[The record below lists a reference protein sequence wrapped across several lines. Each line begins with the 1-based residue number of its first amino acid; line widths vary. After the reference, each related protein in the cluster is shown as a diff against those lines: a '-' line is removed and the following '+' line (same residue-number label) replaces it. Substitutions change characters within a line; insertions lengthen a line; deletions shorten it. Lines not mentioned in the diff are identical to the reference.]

1 MKGYLA
7 DQPFIPAHHQPAE
20 LIDLIQDQGI
30 DLNRLLRHTGLFHEQ
45 ILSGE
50 ACFSP
55 RTWLQLIHNARR
67 LQPDPELSFRYG
79 QRLFPGH
86 YGSVSALLANAG
98 NLGEALQVFRDFSRL
113 ILPLLGVRLTVTDK
127 HVCLHWLPSTGY
139 RSEHRFVV
147 EAAMTALAS
156 VTRWLS
162 ETRLPWAFQ
171 FSYPQPGHPEHYE
184 VYLGGPLHF
193 DAHIDAMILPRQYLE
208 RPWPQASSTI
218 RLPALRQ
225 CQQQLEGGSGDS
237 LRLCLYRHLQKNLA
251 DAPSLPRVADLLR
264 CSPATLK
271 RRLKDE
277 GCHFQQ
283 LLDEV
288 RLHQAIHWFQFE
300 GYSTEQVAK
309 GLNFNDNT
317 NFRRS
322 FKRWAGV
329 TPAMCLKQLVV
340 GD

>member
-1 MKGYLA
+1 MYK
-7 DQPFIPAHHQPAE
+7 
-20 LIDLIQDQGI
+20 
-30 DLNRLLRHTGLFHEQ
+30 
-45 ILSGE
+45 
-50 ACFSP
+50 
-55 RTWLQLIHNARR
+55 
-67 LQPDPELSFRYG
+67 
-79 QRLFPGH
+79 
-86 YGSVSALLANAG
+86 
-98 NLGEALQVFRDFSRL
+98 
-113 ILPLLGVRLTVTDK
+113 
-127 HVCLHWLPSTGY
+127 
-139 RSEHRFVV
+139 
-147 EAAMTALAS
+147 
-156 VTRWLS
+156 
-162 ETRLPWAFQ
+162 
-171 FSYPQPGHPEHYE
+171 
-184 VYLGGPLHF
+184 
-193 DAHIDAMILPRQYLE
+193 RQ
-208 RPWPQASSTI
+208 
-218 RLPALRQ
+218 
-225 CQQQLEGGSGDS
+225 
-237 LRLCLYRHLQKNLA
+237 
-251 DAPSLPRVADLLR
+251 ADLLR